1 VPASPAPAQG
11 GAYDLFEYP
20 GYAYPAT
27 HPARLEAIARLFGL
41 RPDPAAQSRVLEL
54 GCGDGGNLLSLAQAL
69 PQARLVGID
78 AAAGA
83 VERGMRLARAAGL
96 ENVELRC
103 MDLEQLPEG
112 GELGEA
118 GSFDYI
124 LSHGVYSWI
133 PPRVRVALLAGVRRY
148 LAPMGVAY
156 VSYNAYPG
164 SYLRDMARDI
174 LGYHVRDIE
183 DPQRKLAAAQEL
195 MQTIVA
201 IEEPSPYAQVL
212 REHMDRMLRYST
224 ALLFHDDLAEIS
236 TPFYFHEFMEHATH
250 HQLAFLSE
258 ADLFE
263 SQMRDVPDSA
273 GRLMGGLPDD
283 VVVREQYLDFFKN
296 RMFRQ
301 TLLCHADAPVRRELD
316 DSEIEG
322 FAVSSAVKP
331 AQASPA
337 GSPSPTPPARASGA
351 EEPPA
356 AGPEGGGGQEPPP
369 ITFETPEGYAV
380 TTSEPLVQAAMRA
393 LGEAWPQA
401 LDFPTL
407 LECALQAAGS
417 EAQRELVRARLC
429 VVLLQAY
436 LARIVMLQGCAP
448 PVVNRAG
455 ERPRASPLARAQCAA
470 GLPAV
475 SSLLHANVLVEGELE
490 PKMLPL
496 LDGTRTAGE
505 LVEALQARAADVES
519 GLARL
524 ASVGLLVA

>member
-41 RPDPAAQSRVLEL
+41 RPGPAARSRVLEL

-69 PQARLVGID
+69 PGARLVGID
-78 AAAGA
+78 AAPSA

-103 MDLEQLPEG
+103 MDLEELPEG

-183 DPQRKLAAAQEL
+183 DSQRKLTAAQEL

-224 ALLFHDDLAEIS
+224 ALLFHDDLAEVS
-236 TPFYFHEFMEHATH
+236 TPFYFHEFMEHAAH
-250 HQLAFLSE
+250 HRLAFLAE

-273 GRLMGGLPDD
+273 GRLMEGLPDD

-301 TLLCHADAPVRRELD
+301 TLLCHEEAPVSRELD
-316 DSEIEG
+316 DRTIERLWI
-322 FAVSSAVKP
+322 SS
-331 AQASPA
+331 
-337 GSPSPTPPARASGA
+337 PARA
-351 EEPPA
+351 EEDGSFA
-356 AGPEGGGGQEPPP
+356 
-369 ITFETPEGYAV
+369 TPEGFSM
-380 TTSEPLVQAAMRA
+380 TTSEPLVTAAMHA
-393 LGEAWPQA
+393 LSEAWPA
-401 LDFPTL
+401 SLDFTAL
-407 LECALQAAGS
+407 LARATDAAGP
-417 EAQRELVRARLC
+417 EASGELVAARLRG
-429 VVLLQAY
+429 VLLQAH
-436 LARIVMLQGCAP
+436 LARIVQLHGCP
-448 PVVNRAG
+448 SPVSPRPA
-455 ERPRASPLARAQCAA
+455 ERPLASPLAQAQCAA

-475 SSLLHANVLVEGELE
+475 SSLLHANVRLEGELE
-490 PKMLPL
+490 PRLLQL
-496 LDGTRTAGE
+496 LDGTRTVTELAGALEVPAGE
-505 LVEALQARAADVES
+505 IHSALV
-519 GLARL
+519 RL
-524 ASVGLLVA
+524 GSVGLLGA

>member
-1 VPASPAPAQG
+1 MPGSPAPAQG

-41 RPDPAAQSRVLEL
+41 RPGPAAQSSVLEL

-69 PQARLVGID
+69 PGARLVGID
-78 AAAGA
+78 AAASA
-83 VERGMRLARAAGL
+83 VERGMRLVRAAGL

-103 MDLEQLPEG
+103 MDLEELPEG
-112 GELGEA
+112 RELGEA

-133 PPRVRVALLAGVRRY
+133 PPRPRVALLAGVRRY

-174 LGYHVRDIE
+174 LGYHVRDIS

-212 REHMDRMLRYST
+212 REHMERMLRYST
-224 ALLFHDDLAEIS
+224 ALLFHDDLAEVS
-236 TPFYFHEFMEHATH
+236 TPFYFHEFMEHAGH
-250 HQLAFLSE
+250 HRLAFLSE

-263 SQMRDVPDSA
+263 SQMRDVPESA
-273 GRLMGGLPDD
+273 GQLMAELPDD

-301 TLLCHADAPVRRELD
+301 TLLCHEQAPVSRVLQE
-316 DSEIEG
+316 SEIQRLWIASTARLQEG
-322 FAVSSAVKP
+322 ESDLEEGRSSAEN
-331 AQASPA
+331 
-337 GSPSPTPPARASGA
+337 TPESMDAAPVA
-351 EEPPA
+351 ESDAE
-356 AGPEGGGGQEPPP
+356 
-369 ITFETPEGYAV
+369 TFVTPEGFSM
-380 TTSEPLVQAAMRA
+380 TTTEPLVIAIMRA
-393 LGEAWPQA
+393 LADAWPQSV
-401 LDFPTL
+401 DFPTL
-407 LECALQAAGS
+407 LVHAS
-417 EAQRELVRARLC
+417 EAASPQAPRELVAARLC
-429 VVLLQAY
+429 TVLLQAH
-436 LARIVMLQGCAP
+436 LAQIVTLQGCGP
-448 PVVNRAG
+448 PLAKHAS
-455 ERPRASPLARAQCAA
+455 ERPTASPLARAQQDA

-475 SSLLHANVLVEGELE
+475 SSLLHGNVRLEDGLE
-490 PKMLPL
+490 PRLLPL
-496 LDGTRTAGE
+496 LDGTR
-505 LVEALQARAADVES
+505 
-519 GLARL
+519 GLAELTRAL
-524 ASVGLLVA
+524 EAPVADIERALERIASVGLLAG

>member
-20 GYAYPAT
+20 GYAHPAT

-41 RPDPAAQSRVLEL
+41 RPGPAAQSRVLEL

-69 PQARLVGID
+69 PGARLVGID
-78 AAAGA
+78 VAASA

-103 MDLEQLPEG
+103 MDLEELPEG
-112 GELGEA
+112 GELFEA

-133 PPRVRVALLAGVRRY
+133 PPRARVALPAGVRRY

-174 LGYHVRDIE
+174 LGYHVRDVE

-236 TPFYFHEFMEHATH
+236 TPFYFHEFIEHANH
-250 HQLAFLSE
+250 HSLAFLAE

-273 GRLMGGLPDD
+273 GRLMEGLPDD

-301 TLLCHADAPVRRELD
+301 TLLCHEEAPVSRELD
-316 DSEIEG
+316 DRTIERLWIS
-322 FAVSSAVKP
+322 SSARVEEGGSDLGEGDGL
-331 AQASPA
+331 AGEETDSGGQAMS
-337 GSPSPTPPARASGA
+337 GS
-351 EEPPA
+351 EPPVQRM
-356 AGPEGGGGQEPPP
+356 EE
-369 ITFETPEGYAV
+369 TFATPEGFTV
-380 TTSEPLVQAAMRA
+380 TTSEL
-393 LGEAWPQA
+393 
-401 LDFPTL
+401 
-407 LECALQAAGS
+407 
-417 EAQRELVRARLC
+417 LVRAAMH
-429 VVLLQAY
+429 VLADAWPAVLSFSKLEALS
-436 LARIVMLQGCAP
+436 LAIIEAELRPKTTRTKAH
-448 PVVNRAG
+448 AA
-455 ERPRASPLARAQCAA
+455 RPRKTPAS
-470 GLPAV
+470 
-475 SSLLHANVLVEGELE
+475 
-490 PKMLPL
+490 
-496 LDGTRTAGE
+496 
-505 LVEALQARAADVES
+505 
-519 GLARL
+519 
-524 ASVGLLVA
+524 